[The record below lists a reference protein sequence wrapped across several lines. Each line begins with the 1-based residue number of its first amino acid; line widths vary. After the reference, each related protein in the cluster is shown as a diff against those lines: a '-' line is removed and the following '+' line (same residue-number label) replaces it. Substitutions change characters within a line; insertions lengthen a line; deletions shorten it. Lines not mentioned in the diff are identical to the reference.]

1 MARETTGGRAAT
13 EALPALK
20 AAAGFALPAVAAAG
34 GAWLAG
40 SSTLEVSVSAVAGA
54 AAALG
59 LGWIWARHLGQ
70 LARWARAL
78 GEAGSADRP
87 DPLPG
92 SSLEWLTWPVL
103 DITRRMRRAERRD
116 ALRKRGLDVLIRAL
130 PDPILLIDTRQQ
142 IRLAN
147 AAAQRTFGLSREE
160 GLPLGRALR
169 DPAILAAVEAALAG
183 GAAGSAVYNPVSD
196 RLKQFHVR
204 VEPLDVGDGGRGALV
219 TLREQTEQLM
229 IERMRSDFVANA
241 SHEIRTPLA
250 SLIGF
255 IETLRGPAKGD
266 PAATEAF
273 LETMAEEAGR
283 MARLV
288 DDLLSL
294 SQIELAENREPDGL
308 VEIGHVLVRVAD
320 ALQPAASR
328 ARVELVLDLEE
339 NLPSLPGD
347 PDQLRQLFTNLVDN
361 AVKYG
366 GAGKEVRIAARHRG
380 DSDPAAG
387 PLSGRARIE
396 VCVSDQG
403 EGIAAEHLPRL
414 TERFYRVDKPRSRQ
428 LGGTGL
434 GLAIVKHITR
444 RHNGHLRIES
454 TLGEGSTFCVGLPVR
469 DN

>member
-1 MARETTGGRAAT
+1 MSSDGEQGRGAP

-20 AAAGFALPAVAAAG
+20 AAAVFALPTAAAVG
-34 GAWLAG
+34 VSWLAG
-40 SSTLEVSVSAVAGA
+40 SSVLAASAAAAAGA
-54 AAALG
+54 AAALA
-59 LGWIWARHLGQ
+59 LGWVWADHLGR
-70 LARWARAL
+70 LARWARSL
-78 GEAGSADRP
+78 GDGRSGDRP

-103 DITRRMRRAERRD
+103 DITRRMRRAERREAMRGRALD
-116 ALRKRGLDVLIRAL
+116 ALIRAL
-130 PDPILLIDTRQQ
+130 PDPILVIDTRHQ

-147 AAAQRTFGLSREE
+147 PAAMRAFNLPREE

-169 DPAILAAVEAALAG
+169 DPGILAAVEAALAG
-183 GAAGSAVYNPVSD
+183 GAGGSAVYNPVSD
-196 RLKQFHVR
+196 RLKQFHVQ
-204 VEPLDVGDGGRGALV
+204 VEPLEVGEGTRRALV

-255 IETLRGPAKGD
+255 IETLRGPAKND
-266 PAATEAF
+266 PAAAEAF
-273 LETMAEEAGR
+273 LETMADEAGR

-294 SQIELAENREPDGL
+294 SQIELAENRPPDSL
-308 VEIGHVLVRVAD
+308 VEIDLVLLRVAD
-320 ALQPAASR
+320 AMQPAAHR
-328 ARVELVLDLEE
+328 ARLELVLDLEE
-339 NLPSLPGD
+339 DLPSLPGD
-347 PDQLRQLFTNLVDN
+347 ADQLRQLFTNLVDN

-366 GAGKEVRIAARHRG
+366 GAGTEVRIEARRLENA
-380 DSDPAAG
+380 DSHAG
-387 PLSGRARIE
+387 PLSGRPRVE
-396 VCVSDQG
+396 VCVVDQG

-434 GLAIVKHITR
+434 GLAIVKHIVR
-444 RHNGHLRIES
+444 RHHGHLRVES
-454 TLGEGSTFCVGLPVR
+454 ELGRGSRFCVGLPLR
-469 DN
+469 GG